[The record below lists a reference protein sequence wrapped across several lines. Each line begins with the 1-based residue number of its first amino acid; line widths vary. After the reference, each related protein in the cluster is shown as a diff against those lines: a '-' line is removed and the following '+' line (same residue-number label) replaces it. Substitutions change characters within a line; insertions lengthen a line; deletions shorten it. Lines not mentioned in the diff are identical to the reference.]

1 MSSAGFVERAATFSG
16 LSVQVDLGRLFYST
30 QKSVGLSRCSA
41 FAQVTRV
48 QRSRLAMVE
57 RWDIPCH
64 RAGLSVFRTCPLIFR
79 GARVSGSKCSGAHN
93 VMNQATHGKLQLFQ
107 RHARRKVCQCAVV
120 VKRGM
125 RTNLGISGCWDW
137 VSEHFPQSFLESSRQ
152 IRDGLA
158 LDDVFETKA
167 VPTPRCSRGLGPLGK
182 LMSRLRAIAYLY
194 GHRHIS
200 CLTLL
205 A

>member
-1 MSSAGFVERAATFSG
+1 MAQKTGSTGRRGTKNGCGPRSERRSGPRLLRRVSSAGFVERAATFSG

-120 VKRGM
+120 VKEGCEQTWRSAGVGIGS
-125 RTNLGISGCWDW
+125 RSIFPNPFLNL
-137 VSEHFPQSFLESSRQ
+137 
-152 IRDGLA
+152 RDKSAMAWL
-158 LDDVFETKA
+158 
-167 VPTPRCSRGLGPLGK
+167 
-182 LMSRLRAIAYLY
+182 
-194 GHRHIS
+194 
-200 CLTLL
+200 
-205 A
+205 